1 MAEPLL
7 DFAVVRV
14 CNLGQ
19 LDLSSLLQ
27 LPSVPPPPPPSGSV
41 PAFAAASDTGSAPE
55 PRLVAHLGT
64 LLASVDV
71 SYLCVP
77 LPRLPS
83 RVSSGRTTCP
93 RGIGALFGANPT
105 NMPVPAL
112 PLQPPKRG
120 WPHARAHRGARGWQ
134 RAAARGVFALPGG
147 LCCAR
152 CACLR
157 LPAKQTSLTLCARSE
172 RPAPGGAGARAT
184 AAAAAGGCG

>member
-105 NMPVPAL
+105 NNACACPAPSAAQARL
-112 PLQPPKRG
+112 AARPCPPRRPG
-120 WPHARAHRGARGWQ
+120 
-134 RAAARGVFALPGG
+134 AAARCG
-147 LCCAR
+147 AR
-152 CACLR
+152 CLR
-157 LPAKQTSLTLCARSE
+157 ASRRPLLCTVRLLALARQTNLTHPL
-172 RPAPGGAGARAT
+172 RPQ
-184 AAAAAGGCG
+184 